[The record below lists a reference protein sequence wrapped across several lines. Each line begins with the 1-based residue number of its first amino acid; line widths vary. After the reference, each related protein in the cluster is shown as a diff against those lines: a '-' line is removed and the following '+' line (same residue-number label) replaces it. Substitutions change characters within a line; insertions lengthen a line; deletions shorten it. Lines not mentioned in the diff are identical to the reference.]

1 MPLTQQQTKE
11 LGSQINER
19 RNVLLA
25 ELREDA
31 ARTREQ
37 PYAEHAGPAPDSG
50 DESVA
55 TLFADLEQ
63 SDLTRDLDEFR
74 ALEAARERIKEGGYG
89 VCVDCGTSAVEPLR
103 LAVEL
108 GMQPIVCDHHLAGGR
123 RPPAIIANP
132 ALGRKREPIVL
143 EGDVPSPVNPPSACH
158 FHPRCPR
165 FVQGHCD
172 VEEPP
177 LYPFGN
183 GHVAACHYPLERWP
197 MSADEIRRASSPV
210 QSPSSQSREELTA

>member
-19 RNVLLA
+19 RNVLLV

-89 VCVDCGTSAVEPLR
+89 VCIDCGSDIVYERLKAFPAALRCVQCQERHDKTFGGEP
-103 LAVEL
+103 
-108 GMQPIVCDHHLAGGR
+108 
-123 RPPAIIANP
+123 
-132 ALGRKREPIVL
+132 K
-143 EGDVPSPVNPPSACH
+143 PS
-158 FHPRCPR
+158 
-165 FVQGHCD
+165 
-172 VEEPP
+172 
-177 LYPFGN
+177 L
-183 GHVAACHYPLERWP
+183 
-197 MSADEIRRASSPV
+197 
-210 QSPSSQSREELTA
+210 